1 MLRITIHQEAEAT
14 RFIVEGKLAGPWVE
28 ELEKCW
34 QENMHAE
41 TGPPLLSL
49 LVDISAVTFIDRE
62 GNALLTEMY
71 RQGVRLTAVGLMSQA
86 IVEEIAG

>member
-1 MLRITIHQEAEAT
+1 MLRITIYKEAEAT
-14 RFIVEGKLAGPWVE
+14 RLIVEGKLAGPWVE
-28 ELEKCW
+28 ELKKCW
-34 QENMHAE
+34 QENTHAE
-41 TGPPLLSL
+41 TGTPLLPL
-49 LVDISAVTFIDRE
+49 LVDISAVMFIDRE